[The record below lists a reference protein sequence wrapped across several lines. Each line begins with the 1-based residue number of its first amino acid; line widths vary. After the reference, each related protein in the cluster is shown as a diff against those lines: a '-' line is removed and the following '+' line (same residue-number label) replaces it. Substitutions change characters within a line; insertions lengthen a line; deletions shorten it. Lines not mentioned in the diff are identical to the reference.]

1 MYSNAYIW
9 NLEKWYLRI
18 YLQGSS
24 GETDIENRLMDMG
37 RGEKR
42 VRCMERVTWKL
53 TLPNVKYIVKGNL
66 LYDSVNSNGD
76 SVSSNRGSVSIYRGG
91 MGQKMGGRLKR
102 EEIYVYL
109 WLIHVEVCQKT
120 TKFCK
125 ASIHQLKINK

>member
-1 MYSNAYIW
+1 
-9 NLEKWYLRI
+9 
-18 YLQGSS
+18 
-24 GETDIENRLMDMG
+24 MDMG

-109 WLIHVEVCQKT
+109 
-120 TKFCK
+120 
-125 ASIHQLKINK
+125 